1 MTVPSRMSIY
11 PAVFSGSITFTQ
23 VRAYDI
29 DPALA
34 LNEVYPGGLVDRQAV
49 IESHADPRWRL
60 ETQDLQK
67 VFQNVDI
74 ATGLCPTSALFQAQ
88 VRSHCGIFE
97 GAGEHVTFSNAGSGF
112 LFVERFTWTQDD
124 PDGAMAYLQYI
135 PFYDGTN
142 KPIFIAQDQNLTGT
156 ASYNSVFYGGKFVA
170 ANGASVLQ
178 TYGLRNL
185 EVDTGIV
192 FSTVRAD
199 GDVYARTGSIIKR
212 QPVITATFISEDAVR
227 TDPAAGSRRPASFF
241 NGCTASTL
249 YFYLYRGLECGTRY
263 PLAGTNHIEV
273 SIVAPQWHISRVS
286 GRDERDV
293 ETTWRIMPVSNDW
306 NLAINQAV
314 L

>member
-34 LNEVYPGGLVDRQAV
+34 LNEVFPGGLVDRQAV

-60 ETQDLQK
+60 ETQDLLK
-67 VFQNVDI
+67 VFQNVNI

-97 GAGEHVTFSNAGSGF
+97 GAGEHITFSNSGAGF

-142 KPIFIAQDQNLTGT
+142 KPIVIAQAQNLTGT
-156 ASYNSVFYGGKFVA
+156 AGYNSVFYGGKIVA
-170 ANGASVLQ
+170 TNGTTLQ

-199 GDVYARTGSIIKR
+199 GDYYARTGSIIKR
-212 QPVITATFISEDAVR
+212 QPVVTATFISEDAVL
-227 TDPAAGSRRPASFF
+227 TDPGSLGRRPASFF
-241 NGCTASTL
+241 NGIANATVD
-249 YFYLYRGLECGTRY
+249 FYLYRGLDGGTRY
-263 PLAGTNHIEV
+263 SLAGANHIKV
-273 SIVAPQWHISRVS
+273 SLTSPQWHISRVS
-286 GRDERDV
+286 GREERDV
-293 ETTWRIMPVSNDW
+293 ETTWRIMPVGNNWS
-306 NLAINQAV
+306 LSVNQV
-314 L
+314 VS